1 MTVTIPEV
9 HGHCDPIFHSVRD
22 LFQQRIAEG
31 NEVGAS
37 LCVNIDGKNVLDI
50 WGGYADASRTKP
62 WEKDTIAGVWSSTKV
77 VTCLAAHTLA
87 NRGLLDVNEK
97 VATYWPE
104 FSANGKEN
112 VKVSHILSH
121 SSGLPAWEA
130 PITAEDMQDTKRAT
144 ERLAAQAPWFTPGER
159 SAYQLSNHGHLIG
172 EIVRRISG
180 KSLTQFIA
188 DEIAGPLGAD
198 FRLGVPEEDW
208 PRTAEMI
215 GFEIPPWTD
224 IDPTSIMARALMG
237 SALAPTIPNEPGF
250 RKSENGAA
258 GGFSNARALA
268 RIGSV
273 VSLDGVVDGKQYF
286 AASTLDKMMEE
297 QIRGLDASVLQYVRF
312 ALGVALPSAVA
323 SWVPEDEGICF
334 WGGWGGSML
343 IMDRGRRMTIGYAMN
358 KMENRVMG
366 NVNSEAYV
374 QEIYKIVGAS
384 KKV

>member
-1 MTVTIPEV
+1 MTVTMLQV
-9 HGHCDPIFHSVRD
+9 HGYCEPNFNSVRD
-22 LFQQRIAEG
+22 LLQQRIAED

-50 WGGYADASRTKP
+50 WGGYADASRNKP
-62 WEKDTIAGVWSSTKV
+62 WEKDTLAGVWSSTKV
-77 VTCLAAHTLA
+77 VTCLAAHILV
-87 NRGLLDVNEK
+87 NRGLLDVNER

-112 VKVSHILSH
+112 VKVSHVLSH

-130 PITAEDMQDTKRAT
+130 PITSEEIQDTKRAT
-144 ERLAAQAPWFTPGER
+144 KRLAGQAPWFTPGER
-159 SAYQLSNHGHLIG
+159 SAYQLANHGHLVG
-172 EIVRRISG
+172 EIVRRTTG

-198 FRLGVPEEDW
+198 FRLGLLEEDW
-208 PRTAEMI
+208 SRTAEMI
-215 GFEIPPWTD
+215 GFEIPPMTC
-224 IDPTSIMARALMG
+224 IDPTSIMARAFMR
-237 SALAPTIPNEPGF
+237 SALAPTSHNEPGF
-250 RKSENGAA
+250 RKSENGAV

-268 RIGSV
+268 RIGSM

-297 QIRGLDASVLQYVRF
+297 QIRGLDESVLQYVRF
-312 ALGVALPSAVA
+312 ALGVALPSAIA
-323 SWVPEDEGICF
+323 CWIPEDEDICF

-343 IMDRGRRMTIGYAMN
+343 IMNRGRRMTIGYAMN

-374 QEIYKIVGAS
+374 QEIYKIVDAS
-384 KKV
+384 KEV

>member
-1 MTVTIPEV
+1 MLEV
-9 HGHCDPIFHSVRD
+9 QGYCEPAFNPVRD
-22 LFQQRIAEG
+22 LLQQRIAEG

-62 WEKDTIAGVWSSTKV
+62 WEKDTLAGVWSSTKV
-77 VTCLAAHTLA
+77 VTCLAAHILVD
-87 NRGLLDVNEK
+87 RGLLDVDEK

-104 FSANGKEN
+104 FAANGKEN

-121 SSGLPAWEA
+121 SSGLPAWDA
-130 PITAEDMQDTKRAT
+130 PITPEEILDTKRAT

-159 SAYQLSNHGHLIG
+159 NAYQLSNHGHFIG
-172 EIVRRISG
+172 EIVRRITG

-188 DEIAGPLGAD
+188 DEIAGPLSAD
-198 FRLGVPEEDW
+198 FRLGLPKEDW
-208 PRTAEMI
+208 SRAAEMI
-215 GFEIPPWTD
+215 GFEMPPMTG
-224 IDPTSIMARALMG
+224 IDPTSIMASAFMG
-237 SALAPTIPNEPGF
+237 SALPPTSPNEAGF
-250 RKSENGAA
+250 RNSENGAA

-268 RIGSV
+268 RIGSM
-273 VSLDGVVDGKQYF
+273 VSLDGVVDGKQYL
-286 AASTLDKMMEE
+286 AVSTLDKMMEE
-297 QIRGLDASVLQYVRF
+297 QIRGLDESVMQYVRF
-312 ALGVALPSAVA
+312 ALGVALPSAIA
-323 SWVPEDEGICF
+323 SWIPEDEGICF

-374 QEIYKIVGAS
+374 QEIYKIVNAS